1 MIALGW
7 LALLAVS
14 VWAALAGFLWA
25 LHAGQF
31 SDQGRARYLPLA
43 DDGTA
48 SALPAGRRRR
58 PWETFALL
66 GVSALAL
73 AAIAALLVMLAVKGP
88 GGAP

>member
-1 MIALGW
+1 MIAVGW

-31 SDQGRARYLPLA
+31 ADQGRARYLPLA

-48 SALPAGRRRR
+48 SALPGQRKR

-73 AAIAALLVMLAVKGP
+73 SAIAALLVMLAVKGP